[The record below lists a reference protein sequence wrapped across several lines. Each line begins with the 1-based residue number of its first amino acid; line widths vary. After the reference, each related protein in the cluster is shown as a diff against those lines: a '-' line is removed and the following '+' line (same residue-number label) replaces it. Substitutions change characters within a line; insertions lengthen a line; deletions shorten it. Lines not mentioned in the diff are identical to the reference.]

1 MIEPAATA
9 RRGAARV
16 ALVIAAY
23 QEGTMIGPV
32 VMEAMRTYPDIIVVD
47 DGSRDE
53 TGRAALAAGATVLTH
68 PINLGQGA
76 ALQTGLE
83 YAESQGFDYIATF
96 DADGQHD
103 VADVVSMVEKLEA
116 TGKQVAL
123 GSRFL
128 QHGAAVPTFRRGLLR
143 CATLFTRATTGL
155 DVSDAHNGLRVLS
168 ASAARS
174 IRLRQNRM
182 AHASEILEEIGKHG
196 LSYVEVPVHI
206 RYTEY
211 SMAKGQSGLGAF
223 NILFDL
229 LLARLRK

>member
-1 MIEPAATA
+1 
-9 RRGAARV
+9 
-16 ALVIAAY
+16 
-23 QEGTMIGPV
+23 
-32 VMEAMRTYPDIIVVD
+32 MELIKTELTPKERIRLYEAGEEVD
-47 DGSRDE
+47 RI
-53 TGRAALAAGATVLTH
+53 
-68 PINLGQGA
+68 P
-76 ALQTGLE
+76 
-83 YAESQGFDYIATF
+83 
-96 DADGQHD
+96 
-103 VADVVSMVEKLEA
+103 
-116 TGKQVAL
+116 
-123 GSRFL
+123 
-128 QHGAAVPTFRRGLLR
+128 
-143 CATLFTRATTGL
+143 TGL